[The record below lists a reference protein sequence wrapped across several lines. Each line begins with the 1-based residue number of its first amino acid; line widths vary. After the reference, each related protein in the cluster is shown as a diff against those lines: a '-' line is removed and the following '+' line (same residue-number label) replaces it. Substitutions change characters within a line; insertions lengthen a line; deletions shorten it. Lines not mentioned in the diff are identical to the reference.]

1 MDTEQVKKLIKDG
14 RARPEGEYQ
23 VFGVL
28 VPLIDVEGG
37 CRVLLE
43 TRASTLKKQP
53 GEISLP
59 GGRKEED
66 ETPLG
71 AAIRETSEELNIPE
85 EAVSVFGPLDYLVTP
100 FNYIIYPF
108 VGEIK
113 RPYVDRIKG
122 APDEVDEVFTVPL
135 DFFLKT
141 KPECYRV
148 ATKLQIP
155 RGFPFELI
163 PKGEGYNWSSGTY
176 QVCFY
181 CYNGRIIWGVTARIL
196 KNLAHRLTDNEQ
208 RA

>member
-71 AAIRETSEELNIPE
+71 AAIRRLRRSLTYRRKPFRCS
-85 EAVSVFGPLDYLVTP
+85 GPWITL
-100 FNYIIYPF
+100 
-108 VGEIK
+108 
-113 RPYVDRIKG
+113 
-122 APDEVDEVFTVPL
+122 
-135 DFFLKT
+135 
-141 KPECYRV
+141 
-148 ATKLQIP
+148 
-155 RGFPFELI
+155 
-163 PKGEGYNWSSGTY
+163 
-176 QVCFY
+176 
-181 CYNGRIIWGVTARIL
+181 
-196 KNLAHRLTDNEQ
+196 
-208 RA
+208 

>member
-113 RPYVDRIKG
+113 RPYVDRIKEL
-122 APDEVDEVFTVPL
+122 PMRWTRCLRYPT
-135 DFFLKT
+135 FLKT

-148 ATKLQIP
+148 ATKLQISRDSP
-155 RGFPFELI
+155 L
-163 PKGEGYNWSSGTY
+163 N
-176 QVCFY
+176 
-181 CYNGRIIWGVTARIL
+181 
-196 KNLAHRLTDNEQ
+196 
-208 RA
+208 

>member
-1 MDTEQVKKLIKDG
+1 MSKKLIRAAGAVVLRPSPDG
-14 RARPEGEYQ
+14 PE
-23 VFGVL
+23 VL
-28 VPLIDVEGG
+28 VVHRPRYDDWTLPKGKLDGAETPPAAAVREVAEETGIRIRLAAPLDRTRY
-37 CRVLLE
+37 RVKGTPKEVDWWLGVIADE
-43 TRASTLKKQP
+43 TATP
-53 GEISLP
+53 GEI
-59 GGRKEED
+59 D
-66 ETPLG
+66 
-71 AAIRETSEELNIPE
+71 A
-85 EAVSVFGPLDYLVTP
+85 
-100 FNYIIYPF
+100 
-108 VGEIK
+108 
-113 RPYVDRIKG
+113 
-122 APDEVDEVFTVPL
+122 DEVDEVFTVPL

-181 CYNGRIIWGVTARIL
+181 CYNGRIIWGITARIL